1 MQIEQLGT
9 TPYHQAYDYQM
20 ELLQKLHD
28 DDQKDDVCIILEHP
42 AVFTLGRNASDEN
55 MHVPETF
62 LQEKGIEL
70 IRIER
75 GGEVTYH
82 GPGQI
87 VCYPIINLRRNK
99 LSVVDYIHTLEQ
111 IMLDVVL
118 HFGIKAKRDNRNH
131 GIWLGD
137 SKLGSIGIAVRHG
150 ISYHGLALNVNLDL
164 EPFAWV
170 NPCGLAGVSMTSMEQ
185 ELQQAL
191 DMKEVESEMIELINQ
206 AFRRSTN

>member
-9 TPYHQAYDYQM
+9 TPYNQAYDYQM
-20 ELLQKLHD
+20 ELLKKLHE
-28 DDQKDDVCIILEHP
+28 DDQKDDVCMVLQHP
-42 AVFTLGRNASDEN
+42 AVFTLGRNASPEN
-55 MHVPETF
+55 IHVPESF
-62 LQEKGIEL
+62 LHKKGIKL

-99 LSVVDYIHTLEQ
+99 LSVVDYVNTLEQ
-111 IMLDVVL
+111 IMLEVVF
-118 HFGIKAKRDNRNH
+118 HFGVNAKRDSRNH

-170 NPCGLAGVSMTSMEQ
+170 NPCGLNGVSMTSMEQ
-185 ELQQAL
+185 ELQHSL
-191 DMKEVESEMIELINQ
+191 EIKEVESVMIEQINH
-206 AFRRSTN
+206 AFRRGIN

>member
-1 MQIEQLGT
+1 VQIEQLGT
-9 TPYHQAYDYQM
+9 TPYNQAYDYQM
-20 ELLQKLHD
+20 ELLKKLHE
-28 DDQKDDVCIILEHP
+28 DDQKDDVCMVLQHP
-42 AVFTLGRNASDEN
+42 AVFTLGRNASPEN
-55 MHVPETF
+55 IHVPESF
-62 LQEKGIEL
+62 LHKKGIKL

-99 LSVVDYIHTLEQ
+99 LSVVDYVNTLEQ
-111 IMLDVVL
+111 IMLEVVF
-118 HFGIKAKRDNRNH
+118 HFGVNAKRDSRNH

-170 NPCGLAGVSMTSMEQ
+170 NPCGLNGVSMTSMEQ
-185 ELQQAL
+185 ELQHSL
-191 DMKEVESEMIELINQ
+191 EIKEVESVMIEQINH
-206 AFRRSTN
+206 AFRRGIN

>member
-1 MQIEQLGT
+1 MQIKQLGT

-20 ELLQKLHD
+20 ELLKKMHD
-28 DDQKDDVCIILEHP
+28 DDQKDDVCMILEHP
-42 AVFTLGRNASDEN
+42 AVFTLGRNASNEN

-62 LQEKGIEL
+62 LQEKGIKL

-99 LSVVDYIHTLEQ
+99 LSVVDYIQTLEQ
-111 IMLDVVL
+111 IMLEVVL
-118 HFGIKAKRDNRNH
+118 HFGIKAKRDSRNH

-185 ELQQAL
+185 ELQKSL
-191 DMKEVESEMIELINQ
+191 DIKGVESVMIELINQ

>member
-20 ELLQKLHD
+20 ELLKKLHD

-42 AVFTLGRNASDEN
+42 AVFTLGRNASNEN

-118 HFGIKAKRDNRNH
+118 HFGIKAKRDSRNH
-131 GIWLGD
+131 GIWRGD

-191 DMKEVESEMIELINQ
+191 DIKEVESEMIELINQ

>member
-9 TPYHQAYDYQM
+9 TPYNQAYDYQM
-20 ELLQKLHD
+20 ELLKKLHE
-28 DDQKDDVCIILEHP
+28 DDQKDDVCMVLQHP
-42 AVFTLGRNASDEN
+42 AVFTLGRNASPDN
-55 MHVPETF
+55 IHVPESF
-62 LQEKGIEL
+62 LHKKGIKL

-99 LSVVDYIHTLEQ
+99 LSVVDYVHTLEQ
-111 IMLDVVL
+111 IMLEVVL
-118 HFGIKAKRDNRNH
+118 HFGINAKRDSRNH

-170 NPCGLAGVSMTSMEQ
+170 NPCGLDGVSMTSMEQ
-185 ELQQAL
+185 ELQHTL
-191 DMKEVESEMIELINQ
+191 EVKGVESVMIEQINQ
-206 AFRRSTN
+206 AFRRGIN